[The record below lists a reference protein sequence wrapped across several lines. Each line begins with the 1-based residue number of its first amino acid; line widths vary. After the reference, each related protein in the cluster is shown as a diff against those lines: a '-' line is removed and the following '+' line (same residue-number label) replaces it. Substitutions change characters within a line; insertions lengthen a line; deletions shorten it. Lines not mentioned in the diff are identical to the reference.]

1 MKLAALFVMVTFSS
15 FGATVYCGPSNTGGG
30 TGADFSN
37 LIQFTDGTGFSR
49 ANEYVLVDGSYGART
64 LSEPVSGTTVISI
77 RKASAAD
84 SAVAGYSSTLHDGQA
99 SFGTI
104 TFTTDYWLL
113 DGITRDSADW
123 FDDTAYGIS
132 VRGTLFWRNLDAEVA
147 GDNVTVRFVEAGNRA
162 YTQTFATGDGNEAV
176 YCGGFS
182 ALVQDLIFEDCFF
195 HNGGFAQLA
204 GVDGV
209 EFTRCVFAA
218 GYAKESIRGQNV
230 AKNGIIR
237 WCIFYNASQT
247 NPDDMPPQGSTA
259 DIAIWDD
266 GSSGLTSFDNWEI
279 YGNVIWN
286 DKDIAHSGGVIIVG
300 GNGGSWAGS
309 SASNVKIYNNTIVG
323 IQGAFTAAI
332 ILINGGSGNEVRNTI
347 WYDCFSTPSA
357 NPNTSNNSEESSDP
371 FVNYA
376 GGNFHLA
383 AALAGTSLSSPYN
396 ADMDGVTRGS
406 DGVFDRGAFEFDA
419 GVPPTPNTPRVH
431 GGIRGFRGF

>member
-1 MKLAALFVMVTFSS
+1 MIFATFIFMVSFSA
-15 FGATVYCGPSNTGGG
+15 FGATVYCGPSNTGGA

-37 LIQFTDGTGFSR
+37 LLQLPTTTGFTR
-49 ANEYVLVDGSYGART
+49 GDTYIIIDGSYGART
-64 LSEPVSGTTVISI
+64 LSEAVSSTTLVTIK
-77 RKASAAD
+77 KASSAD
-84 SAVAGYSSTLHDGQA
+84 SAVAGYVSTLHDGQA

-104 TFTTDYWLL
+104 TFTTDYWLI

-147 GDNVTVRFVEAGNRA
+147 GDNITVRFVEAGNRG

-182 ALVQDLIFEDCFF
+182 SLVNDLIFEDCFF

-237 WCIFYNASQT
+237 YCIFYNASQT

-300 GNGGSWAGS
+300 GNGTSWAGS

-323 IQGAFTAAI
+323 IQGAFTEAI

-347 WYDCFSTPSA
+347 WYDCYGSPSA
-357 NPNTSNNSEESSDP
+357 NPNTSNNSEEASDP

-383 AALAGTSLSSPYN
+383 AALSGTSLSSPYN

-406 DGVFDRGAFEFDA
+406 DGTFDRGAFEFQSA
-419 GVPPTPNTPRVH
+419 APNVPRPT
-431 GGIRGFRGF
+431 GGLRDFRGF